1 MNAARLCAL
10 LGALLIG
17 GGCGQK
23 GALYLPDR
31 APRAVPA
38 TPASATPAA
47 TSDASPATPPAATP
61 DATPAAQPAATPDA
75 TPATPPAA
83 TPDASPADTPADD
96 EAARRK
102 TPSTPD
108 PTTAR

>member
-10 LGALLIG
+10 LGALLMS

-31 APRAVPA
+31 APQAVPA
-38 TPASATPAA
+38 PSGG
-47 TSDASPATPPAATP
+47 ATP
-61 DATPAAQPAATPDA
+61 DATPPA
-75 TPATPPAA
+75 TPAG
-83 TPDASPADTPADD
+83 DQ
-96 EAARRK
+96 AARRK

-108 PTTAR
+108 PATTR